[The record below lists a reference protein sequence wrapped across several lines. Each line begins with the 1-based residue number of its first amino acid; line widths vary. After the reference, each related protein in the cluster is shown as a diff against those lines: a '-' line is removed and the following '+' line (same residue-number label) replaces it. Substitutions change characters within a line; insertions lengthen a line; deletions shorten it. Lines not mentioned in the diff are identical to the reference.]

1 MRGPHNI
8 WRLIRAGATF
18 ERTGA
23 MRTLLDLIEAPRA
36 IRILARGFGAPF
48 QILGLRGDATH
59 PPMLRA
65 IIALGPAY
73 IKFGQLLSTRPD
85 VVGVALAEE
94 LKILQDRLPAFAQ
107 DIADCGG
114 GKGTGDNP
122 HRYFHRLYPACRRRV
137 HSPSP

>member
-36 IRILARGFGAPF
+36 VRILARGFGAPF

-59 PPMLRA
+59 RAMLRA
-65 IIALGPAY
+65 FIALGPAY
-73 IKFGQLLSTRPD
+73 LKFGQ
-85 VVGVALAEE
+85 
-94 LKILQDRLPAFAQ
+94 
-107 DIADCGG
+107 
-114 GKGTGDNP
+114 
-122 HRYFHRLYPACRRRV
+122 
-137 HSPSP
+137 